1 MGKRGREAHVARGAA
16 TPRRPDDV
24 DESDGAQAVAAIR
37 TQARGAARACA
48 CATLL
53 LLAESARETE
63 TDSDPRYQSRC
74 QHGARDIIHDH

>member
-16 TPRRPDDV
+16 SPRGPDD
-24 DESDGAQAVAAIR
+24 ESASEAVAAIR

-48 CATLL
+48 SATLL

-63 TDSDPRYQSRC
+63 TDSDSRYQSRC